1 MNRIIWEHIR
11 TARSYGPWRWN
22 YLQLQNVYGGRG
34 GGEWSSLR
42 YWSSLQND
50 VTIIY
55 NKAFILFIVSKK
67 YSFKCQSNV
76 MLSIYLKTYI
86 TCTCFRFWPCDHW
99 AVKGFFYRVTTTVA
113 EGLAVNIIPMNS
125 KHVSCKKIMN

>member
-1 MNRIIWEHIR
+1 MVHDDWTIY
-11 TARSYGPWRWN
+11 SYKTFTGGG
-22 YLQLQNVYGGRG
+22 GGR
-34 GGEWSSLR
+34 EWSSLR

-99 AVKGFFYRVTTTVA
+99 AVKGFFLSYHNNCCRGFGSEYNTNEFETCQ
-113 EGLAVNIIPMNS
+113 LS
-125 KHVSCKKIMN
+125 KNNELIQYYNKTEYMSTM